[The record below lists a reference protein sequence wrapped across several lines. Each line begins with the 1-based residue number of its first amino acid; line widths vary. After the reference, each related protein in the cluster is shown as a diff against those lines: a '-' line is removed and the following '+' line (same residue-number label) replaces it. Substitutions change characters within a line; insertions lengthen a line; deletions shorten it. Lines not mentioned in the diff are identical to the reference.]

1 MILWLRSSGGAPLGI
16 SSTANGISCPLRS
29 AWKVQEGFI
38 PMCSVLGALRV
49 TPLFVCEGT
58 DGGHFGKS
66 LPYYS
71 MAPYSVNVHILNKH
85 LLGTF

>member
-1 MILWLRSSGGAPLGI
+1 MGPHWASLLLPMASAEF
-16 SSTANGISCPLRS
+16 SCPLRS

-38 PMCSVLGALRV
+38 PMCSVLGALHV
-49 TPLFVCEGT
+49 TPLFVYEGT

-71 MAPYSVNVHILNKH
+71 MAPHSVNVHILSKH